1 MINEKIK
8 ELINFAEYNQ
18 KKLNNPFS
26 LYAAFTEKHE
36 VTDTN
41 MFLELCFALCS
52 ENGFLLLKEDE

>member
-1 MINEKIK
+1 MINERIK

-41 MFLELCFALCS
+41 MFL
-52 ENGFLLLKEDE
+52 